1 MILAAPMP
9 AKVKWSL
16 RSQRRDALPEALIC
30 KTTEAEDLLGKQTF
44 QDAIKAGWLSHC
56 CEKPNRKDA
65 PTKFYS
71 VAAVQDV
78 ARRILDG
85 EYPTPRNAE

>member
-1 MILAAPMP
+1 MSATAIAT
-9 AKVKWSL
+9 KVKWSL
-16 RSQRRDALPEALIC
+16 RSQRRDALPPALIC

-44 QDAIKAGWLSHC
+44 QDALAAGWLKPC
-56 CEKPNRKDA
+56 CEKPNRKDS

-78 ARRILDG
+78 ARRMLDG
-85 EYPTPRNAE
+85 EYPTPSKG